1 MSYSKGSPLNGT
13 DGRESYADYMA
24 RRLKEEYPL
33 DLFNNKAQKHEEAE
47 ARMNHR
53 SPPLNTLQQLMII
66 TAEECGELTQMCSKT
81 VRKFNTIEEAN
92 SKVQNALTNRKKLV
106 EEAGDVLCM
115 IELLAEHGMVDWNE
129 LEDRVQVKRN
139 KLEKWS
145 NLINET

>member
-1 MSYSKGSPLNGT
+1 MSYSKGSPLNGA

-33 DLFNNKAQKHEEAE
+33 DMFNNKAQKHEEAE
-47 ARMNHR
+47 TREKH
-53 SPPLNTLQQLMII
+53 PLNTLQQLMII
-66 TAEECGELTQMCSKT
+66 TAEECGELTQVCSKT

-92 SKVQNALTNRKKLV
+92 SNILNAQTNRKKLI
-106 EEAGDVLCM
+106 EEAGDVYCM
-115 IELLAEHGMVDWNE
+115 LKLMEEHGMFDWNE

-139 KLEKWS
+139 KLKKWS

>member
-1 MSYSKGSPLNGT
+1 MSYSKGSPLNGN
-13 DGRESYADYMA
+13 DGRESYHDYMA

-47 ARMNHR
+47 AREKH
-53 SPPLNTLQQLMII
+53 PLNTLQQLMII
-66 TAEECGELTQMCSKT
+66 TAEECGELTQVCSKT

-106 EEAGDVLCM
+106 DEAGDVLCM
-115 IELLAEHGMVDWNE
+115 LKLLAENGMFDWSE

-139 KLEKWS
+139 KLRKWS

>member
-1 MSYSKGSPLNGT
+1 MEYSKGNPLNGE
-13 DGRESYADYMA
+13 GQRESYDDYM
-24 RRLKEEYPL
+24 RRRMNEEYPI

-47 ARMNHR
+47 AREQH
-53 SPPLNTLQQLMII
+53 PLNTLQQLMII
-66 TAEECGELTQMCSKT
+66 TAEECGELTQVCSKT

-115 IELLAEHGMVDWNE
+115 IELLAEHGMFDWNE

>member
-1 MSYSKGSPLNGT
+1 MNYSKGSPLNGA
-13 DGRESYADYMA
+13 DGRESYHDYMA
-24 RRLKEEYPL
+24 RRLKEEYPV

-47 ARMNHR
+47 ARDQH
-53 SPPLNTLQQLMII
+53 PLNTLQQLMII
-66 TAEECGELTQMCSKT
+66 TAEECGELTQVCSKT

-106 EEAGDVLCM
+106 NEAGDVLCM
-115 IELLAEHGMVDWNE
+115 LELLAENGMFDWNE

-139 KLEKWS
+139 KLKKWS

>member
-1 MSYSKGSPLNGT
+1 MEYSKGNPLNGE
-13 DGRESYADYMA
+13 GQRESYDDYM
-24 RRLKEEYPL
+24 RRRMNEEYPI
-33 DLFNNKAQKHEEAE
+33 DLFNNKAQKHEEAQ
-47 ARMNHR
+47 AREQH
-53 SPPLNTLQQLMII
+53 PLNTLQQLMII
-66 TAEECGELTQMCSKT
+66 TAEECGELTQVCSKT

-115 IELLAEHGMVDWNE
+115 IELLAEHGMFDWNE

>member
-1 MSYSKGSPLNGT
+1 MSYSKGSPLNGNN
-13 DGRESYADYMA
+13 GRESYHDYMA

-47 ARMNHR
+47 ARENQ
-53 SPPLNTLQQLMII
+53 PLNILQQLMII
-66 TAEECGELTQMCSKT
+66 TAEECGELTQVCSKT

-92 SKVQNALTNRKKLV
+92 SKVQRALTNRKKLV
-106 EEAGDVLCM
+106 DEAGDVLCM
-115 IELLAEHGMVDWNE
+115 LELLAENGMFDWNE

-139 KLEKWS
+139 KLKKWS

>member
-1 MSYSKGSPLNGT
+1 MVVENDKQEG
-13 DGRESYADYMA
+13 YADYMA
-24 RRLKEEYPL
+24 RRLKEEYPV

-47 ARMNHR
+47 AREKH
-53 SPPLNTLQQLMII
+53 PLNTLQQLMII
-66 TAEECGELTQMCSKT
+66 TAEECGELTQVCSKT

-106 EEAGDVLCM
+106 DEAGDVLCM
-115 IELLAEHGMVDWNE
+115 LELLAENGMFDWNE

-139 KLEKWS
+139 KLKKWS

>member
-1 MSYSKGSPLNGT
+1 MNYSKGSPLNGA
-13 DGRESYADYMA
+13 DGRESYHDYMA
-24 RRLKEEYPL
+24 RRLKEEYPV

-47 ARMNHR
+47 AREKH
-53 SPPLNTLQQLMII
+53 PLNTLQQLMII

-92 SKVQNALTNRKKLV
+92 SKLLNAQTNRKKLI

-115 IELLAEHGMVDWNE
+115 LQLMNEHGMFEWNE
-129 LEDRVQVKRN
+129 LEERAIHKRN
-139 KLEKWS
+139 KLKKWS

>member
-1 MSYSKGSPLNGT
+1 MVVENDKHEG
-13 DGRESYADYMA
+13 YADYMA
-24 RRLKEEYPL
+24 RRLKEEYPV

-47 ARMNHR
+47 AREQH
-53 SPPLNTLQQLMII
+53 PLNTLQQLMII
-66 TAEECGELTQMCSKT
+66 TAEECGELTQVCSKT

-115 IELLAEHGMVDWNE
+115 IELLAEHGMFDWNE

-139 KLEKWS
+139 KLKKWS

>member
-1 MSYSKGSPLNGT
+1 MVIKNDKQEG
-13 DGRESYADYMA
+13 YADYMA
-24 RRLKEEYPL
+24 RRLKEEYPV

-47 ARMNHR
+47 AREKH
-53 SPPLNTLQQLMII
+53 PLNTLQQLMII
-66 TAEECGELTQMCSKT
+66 TAEECGELTQVCSKT

-106 EEAGDVLCM
+106 NEAGDVLCM
-115 IELLAEHGMVDWNE
+115 LELLAEHGMFDWSE

-139 KLEKWS
+139 KLRKWS

>member
-1 MSYSKGSPLNGT
+1 MSYSKGSPLNGA
-13 DGRESYADYMA
+13 DGRESYHDYMA

-33 DLFNNKAQKHEEAE
+33 DMFNNKAQKHEEAE
-47 ARMNHR
+47 ARENH
-53 SPPLNTLQQLMII
+53 PLNTLQQLMII
-66 TAEECGELTQMCSKT
+66 TAEEWGELTQVCSKT

-106 EEAGDVLCM
+106 DEAGDVLCM
-115 IELLAEHGMVDWNE
+115 LELLAENGMFDWNE

-139 KLEKWS
+139 KLKKWS

>member
-13 DGRESYADYMA
+13 GGRESYHDYMA

-47 ARMNHR
+47 AREKH
-53 SPPLNTLQQLMII
+53 PLNTLQQLMII
-66 TAEECGELTQMCSKT
+66 TAEECGELTQVCSKT

-92 SKVQNALTNRKKLV
+92 SKVQRALTNRKKLV
-106 EEAGDVLCM
+106 DEAGDVLCM
-115 IELLAEHGMVDWNE
+115 LQLLAENGMFDWSE

-139 KLEKWS
+139 KLKKWS